1 MNSKILR
8 AVGNLALNVPY
19 INYFAIK
26 LPKQDEEIIQCYGNG
41 NVGDTGTR
49 RSSTHKV

>member
-1 MNSKILR
+1 MNSKTLR

-19 INYFAIK
+19 INDFAIK
-26 LPKQDEEIIQCYGNG
+26 LRKQNEEIIQSHGNG
-41 NVGDTGTR
+41 NVGNTGTR